1 MRADI
6 SAAFGRLHAYGIP
19 GFVHVCLCLCL
30 FLYLCLCLCTCTCA
44 CASVPRRVR
53 QARSLM
59 SRASRN
65 KGTRTACISPCTAPH
80 NVQPPHRAP

>member
-30 FLYLCLCLCTCTCA
+30 FLYLCLCTCTCA
-44 CASVPRRVR
+44 RVLLCPDVFVR
-53 QARSLM
+53 PA
-59 SRASRN
+59 A
-65 KGTRTACISPCTAPH
+65 
-80 NVQPPHRAP
+80 